1 MSYPLGRRADCLCT
15 MCGQALAPGEEY
27 WYINGAVI
35 CGACLGHYARLEL
48 APFRHVLG
56 EERGEG

>member
-1 MSYPLGRRADCLCT
+1 ML
-15 MCGQALAPGEEY
+15 CGQALAPGEEY

-35 CGACLGHYARLEL
+35 CGACLGRYARLEL